1 MASELKHSLDVEM
14 EEVVVLLRR
23 HGVTVELEPG
33 DLVVAKGKRL
43 TSLFFIASG
52 CLEPAWA
59 TQDVVAGNWRL
70 GPGACL
76 GDMGLLAG
84 ASVAPV
90 DLVCIEPGAMY
101 ELSAEAFAAVV
112 AREDRAAMVLYRYLA
127 RSCAGR
133 LAALQDEFTRLR
145 MLLVIR

>member
-1 MASELKHSLDVEM
+1 MASDLEKSLSAEL

-23 HGVTVELEPG
+23 YGTTVALEPG

-43 TSLFFIASG
+43 NALYFIESG
-52 CLEPAWA
+52 CLEPAWS

-70 GPGACL
+70 GPGSCL
-76 GDMGLLAG
+76 GDMGLLVG
-84 ASVAPV
+84 AVVAPV
-90 DLVCIEPGAMY
+90 DLVCIDPGVMY
-101 ELSAEAFAAVV
+101 ELSVDAFAALVT
-112 AREDRAAMVLYRYLA
+112 REEHAAVVLYRYLA

-133 LAALQDEFTRLR
+133 LAAMQDEFTRLR

>member
-1 MASELKHSLDVEM
+1 MSSELDESIHTELAAMVA
-14 EEVVVLLRR
+14 LLRR
-23 HGVTVELEPG
+23 HGSAVRLEPG

-43 TSLFFIASG
+43 TSLYFIESG
-52 CLEPAWA
+52 CLEPAWS
-59 TQDVVAGNWRL
+59 TQDMMAGNWRL
-70 GPGACL
+70 GPGACM

-84 ASVAPV
+84 AAVAPV
-90 DLVCIEPGAMY
+90 DMVCVEPGVMY
-101 ELSAEAFAAVV
+101 ELGREAFEQLV
-112 AREDRAAMVLYRYLA
+112 AREDHAAVVLYRYLA